1 MMEVDTATLEEAESL
16 ISTMLLF
23 ILINHVRIDSNFV
36 DVAKN
41 LLEVSNINVP
51 VVIVSVSVNL
61 FRKFVPGKISKIEDI
76 LGLQMKETFF
86 LATVQDPT
94 IVNNPSLMYG
104 CLIFDT
110 FFLCGYAVSN
120 RVV

>member
-51 VVIVSVSVNL
+51 VVIVSVWVNL
-61 FRKFVPGKISKIEDI
+61 FRKFVPGEISKKEDI
-76 LGLQMKETFF
+76 LGLQMKKTFL

-94 IVNNPSLMYG
+94 IVNDPSLTYG

-110 FFLCGYAVSN
+110 FLLRGYAVSN
-120 RVV
+120 RVS